1 MDIDINALIDKSR
14 NTLSKLINKR
24 YFPVKTTGS
33 PDELFETLE
42 IMKNCTS
49 CKDNARKYNLDEFH
63 RSMNE
68 IENCLAEL
76 EKEEQKQGKSNIIC
90 WLDRLAYICIYIG
103 IELNQKVL
111 CESCKGK
118 KIEKLTERCENEEI
132 ARFLYQCKPDG
143 GYIRWIPFDKF
154 RNIKYLAKGSFG
166 EVHKATWINCCY
178 NEHERKYEDGRVAL
192 KRIYNSSSKIADIL
206 KEVK

>member
-1 MDIDINALIDKSR
+1 MDIDINGLIDKSR
-14 NTLSKLINKR
+14 NTLSKLINKS

-132 ARFLYQCKPDG
+132 ARFLYQCKLDRN
-143 GYIRWIPFDKF
+143 YTRWIPFGEFK
-154 RNIKYLAKGSFG
+154 NIEYLAKCSFG
-166 EVHKATWINCCY
+166 EVHKATLIN
-178 NEHERKYEDGRVAL
+178 G
-192 KRIYNSSSKIADIL
+192 
-206 KEVK
+206 